1 MITTKNQAQLIYR
14 QRFKKYLLSRN
25 QIYQIL
31 CQKFFQSYISPNSVV
46 LDIGAGYGEFINHIQ
61 AKEKIALDINP
72 DLKKFVHS
80 DVKTLICSSIQIKSI
95 ANQSID
101 VIFVSNFFEH
111 LDKPSIIKTIKE
123 IRRVLKPKGK
133 LLILQPNFR
142 YCYKDYWMFF
152 DHITPLDDRSLT
164 EILTLNHFQILE
176 LKPKFLPYTVKS
188 KIPKSIILLKIYLKL
203 PFIQRIFGKQVFIY
217 ARKT

>member
-1 MITTKNQAQLIYR
+1 MVNLLTIFR
-14 QRFKKYLLSRN
+14 PRKK
-25 QIYQIL
+25 
-31 CQKFFQSYISPNSVV
+31 SP
-46 LDIGAGYGEFINHIQ
+46 Y
-61 AKEKIALDINP
+61 
-72 DLKKFVHS
+72 
-80 DVKTLICSSIQIKSI
+80 
-95 ANQSID
+95 
-101 VIFVSNFFEH
+101 SNFFEH